1 MQRTNS
7 YLGKRFKKRD
17 MNIELPLGTILPT
30 KIKS

>member
-17 MNIELPLGTILPT
+17 MNIELPLGTILST
-30 KIKS
+30 K